1 MSILLWL
8 PISRRVEMQI
18 QLIPLYISH
27 CSSRSRAKTRRS
39 SVRFC
44 IFLLARQCTYV
55 VTICHDGLRNGGLGP
70 GCVCISQKR
79 ENPWTPSTFSASLN
93 ISGRPSL
100 LGDWV
105 LIRHSNGFTSTLY
118 IRSTCFGTFSDNVSP
133 CGLHQTSCKIACS
146 SPSSSEFGAVRSVSV
161 DELFNRK
168 NLIRGYPNGRVK
180 HSNTRRI
187 HNFPAVGQLVFFHR
201 CIYPYTQISVN
212 PDFEVILV

>member
-1 MSILLWL
+1 MHLRADNL
-8 PISRRVEMQI
+8 PRWTAEWWTRPGLRM
-18 QLIPLYISH
+18 YIS
-27 CSSRSRAKTRRS
+27 KE
-39 SVRFC
+39 
-44 IFLLARQCTYV
+44 
-55 VTICHDGLRNGGLGP
+55 
-70 GCVCISQKR
+70 R
-79 ENPWTPSTFSASLN
+79 ESLN
-93 ISGRPSL
+93 AKHF
-100 LGDWV
+100 LG
-105 LIRHSNGFTSTLY
+105 LIKYIWSTITPRRLSTDKALEWIHIY

-133 CGLHQTSCKIACS
+133 CRLHQTSCKIACS
-146 SPSSSEFGAVRSVSV
+146 SPGSSEFGAVRSFGV